1 LIVGAVGEFAIAALT
16 LGLVCGANDF
26 VMMGRPTMKRIFLM
40 MAAAT
45 IGISVAAAQSAPQSG
60 VKKPTIPGITNF
72 AQVETTVACAGA
84 ITPASVA
91 GIKKMGF
98 ASIIN
103 LRLADEKGADIEA
116 EADAAKL
123 AGIKFVHLPLSS
135 SAPDPAVAD
144 RFIKIITEPGNEPAF
159 IHCASGNRA
168 AALWLI
174 KRVLIDKWDNDR
186 AVEEATQLGLTS
198 PVLKS
203 FALDYIQAHKK

>member
-1 LIVGAVGEFAIAALT
+1 MKQLIIAIVT
-16 LGLVCGANDF
+16 MGVF
-26 VMMGRPTMKRIFLM
+26 V
-40 MAAAT
+40 
-45 IGISVAAAQSAPQSG
+45 VVAQSQVTKST
-60 VKKPTIPGITNF
+60 VEGITNF

-84 ITPASVA
+84 VTPSAVA

-103 LRLADEKGADIEA
+103 LRLDNEKGADIEA
-116 EADAAKL
+116 EAAAAKA
-123 AGIKFVHLPLSS
+123 AGINFVHLPLSG

-144 RFIKIITEPGNEPAF
+144 RFLKTITEPGNQPAF

-168 AALWLI
+168 AAMWLI

-186 AVEEATQLGLTS
+186 ALEEAMQLGSIS
-198 PVLKS
+198 PVMKT

>member
-1 LIVGAVGEFAIAALT
+1 
-16 LGLVCGANDF
+16 
-26 VMMGRPTMKRIFLM
+26 MKRLLLTTTAV
-40 MAAAT
+40 MAA
-45 IGISVAAAQSAPQSG
+45 ISVAAAQSAPQSG
-60 VKKPTIPGITNF
+60 VKKSTIPGITNF

-98 ASIIN
+98 ATIIN
-103 LRLADEKGADIEA
+103 LRLADEKGADIDA

-123 AGIKFVHLPLSS
+123 AGINFMHLPMSS

-144 RFIKIITEPGNEPAF
+144 RFLKIMAEPGTEPAF

-174 KRVLIDKWDNDR
+174 KRVIIDKWDNDR
-186 AVEEATQLGLTS
+186 AVEEATQLGLTN
-198 PVLKS
+198 PALKT